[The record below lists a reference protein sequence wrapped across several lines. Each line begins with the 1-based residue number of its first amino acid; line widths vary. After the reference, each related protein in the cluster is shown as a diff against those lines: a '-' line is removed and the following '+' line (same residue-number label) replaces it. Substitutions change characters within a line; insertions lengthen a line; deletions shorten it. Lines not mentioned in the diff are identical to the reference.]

1 MQKYHASSCLETF
14 RHFTVNY
21 CCRMI
26 HGFTRTGLT
35 ETQYINYC
43 QASHIGN
50 VEEKYISTGKP
61 YSARLSAKNVW
72 LTKAK
77 GP

>member
-1 MQKYHASSCLETF
+1 
-14 RHFTVNY
+14 
-21 CCRMI
+21 MI
-26 HGFTRTGLT
+26 HGFTSTGLT

-61 YSARLSAKNVW
+61 YLARLSAKNVW

-77 GP
+77 GS